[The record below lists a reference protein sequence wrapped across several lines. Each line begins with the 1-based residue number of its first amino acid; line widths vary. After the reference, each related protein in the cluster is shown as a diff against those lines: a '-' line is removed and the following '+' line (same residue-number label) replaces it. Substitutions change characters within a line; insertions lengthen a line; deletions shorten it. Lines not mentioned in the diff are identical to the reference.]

1 MPPGVSDMQR
11 LKQAISYDFTEIDNG
26 GRVRITTKDARA
38 LEAVHAFLRYQIK
51 EHRTG
56 DPMAAG
62 S

>member
-1 MPPGVSDMQR
+1 
-11 LKQAISYDFTEIDNG
+11 
-26 GRVRITTKDARA
+26 VRITTKDARA

-62 S
+62 N

>member
-1 MPPGVSDMQR
+1 MPDRDAARR
-11 LKQAISYDFTEIDNG
+11 LYTSGGTNG
-26 GRVRITTKDARA
+26 RRCRGRVRITTKDARA

-62 S
+62 N